1 MPPRSKRTPS
11 PAPAAKVKRSR
22 RRLSARNDRA
32 WRLINRE
39 KLASLLGVHPD
50 TVTDFARSGMP
61 VKTLGGAGKEGVYDA
76 VDCLDWWRSRQGK
89 NAKEAAQTRAFSAQA
104 DLNELKL
111 ARESGELVS
120 RDQVVLEGQSYT
132 KAWVSKLRGLPRL
145 LVKEGIIGRELEAR
159 VSLACAALL
168 RDIASWKTTADAD
181 QAAKEADAA

>member
-1 MPPRSKRTPS
+1 MAEKAARALLVKR
-11 PAPAAKVKRSR
+11 AVLAKVLGCSTRQIGTLEADKVFTPAR
-22 RRLSARNDRA
+22 RGKAG
-32 WRLINRE
+32 
-39 KLASLLGVHPD
+39 KASLFDLAVVVPAYLAHELG
-50 TVTDFARSGMP
+50 
-61 VKTLGGAGKEGVYDA
+61 KQNGAG
-76 VDCLDWWRSRQGK
+76 LDL
-89 NAKEAAQTRAFSAQA
+89 EHERA
-104 DLNELKL
+104 LL
-111 ARESGELVS
+111 AREQRKKCADENRKRSGELVS